1 MKWKL
6 GDDYYFLNGIVDNK
20 CICFKFKIIW
30 LYLYEEVL
38 KWNKKNNNLIWYN
51 SVVYFIWCYLE
62 IFIEKNDFYVNV

>member
-20 CICFKFKIIW
+20 CIFFKFKIIW

-51 SVVYFIWCYLE
+51 SVV
-62 IFIEKNDFYVNV
+62 